1 MAVDTIRIGE
11 VKVRIDKFQVHLEK
25 QFIGL
30 CASWDEWGKREGW
43 IKYHTQNPDLLGGL
57 MLESR
62 TDTWSWEII
71 NSVCEMWHLECEECG
86 AVLNIKGG
94 V

>member
-1 MAVDTIRIGE
+1 MLKMLVVTTRIGE

-30 CASWDEWGKREGW
+30 CTSWDEWGKREGW

-57 MLESR
+57 MLESC
-62 TDTWSWEII
+62 TDIWNWGNYKFRVRNVAFGIWR
-71 NSVCEMWHLECEECG
+71 MWRGL
-86 AVLNIKGG
+86 
-94 V
+94 